1 MWEAAAWAKDRQHLG
16 PLTALT
22 TCCSTYSRYFT
33 FTSVCYCKSYF
44 CSNTRMCNKAAHHFP
59 SSAAQF
65 LSLLPI
71 QGHTRGG
78 GRYFVSTSPKT
89 WLEKTL
95 AFECETWGWWHVS
108 RDMSRASLHLPPLSR
123 QIPTL
128 ISPAMDGFLTT
139 PAARIWPAGFYRE
152 STCVS
157 PRVPLNRRRTMGL

>member
-1 MWEAAAWAKDRQHLG
+1 METLRKEPMYASSESDLRPVCAINLGQVADAGSATSYKVRPPLFTATYLQFYNKSSQAVRDNCWSMWEAAAWAKDRQHLG

-22 TCCSTYSRYFT
+22 TCCSTYSRY

-89 WLEKTL
+89 
-95 AFECETWGWWHVS
+95 
-108 RDMSRASLHLPPLSR
+108 
-123 QIPTL
+123 
-128 ISPAMDGFLTT
+128 
-139 PAARIWPAGFYRE
+139 
-152 STCVS
+152 
-157 PRVPLNRRRTMGL
+157 